1 MQPDL
6 LQYLSPTPRLRCPA
20 SPWYRLTNLIS
31 FSMCELGI
39 EKFWIWNW
47 WLLSRYL
54 SSRKADFKTCT
65 GRRMVVVL
73 VQASRTLFA
82 SGNKLVLSEH
92 KAARPKGLS
101 TAASASSWLSQAPT
115 SMSRFWTHGT
125 RCPTCGNTPFTGST
139 PTSRTPW
146 PASSTSSSRL
156 FGTAVDPLF
165 ILSCSFSFCRS
176 PWIPILCLTSF
187 RFARPGCLYPNR
199 L

>member
-1 MQPDL
+1 MQRDL

-20 SPWYRLTNLIS
+20 SPWYRLTNLIL

-82 SGNKLVLSEH
+82 SGTNLCYQNTKLQDPRSRRLQHRHPAGFLRHRQAWVGSELMVRGVQPAAILPLRALLQPEGHPDRPVQQVLLGCL
-92 KAARPKGLS
+92 ARL
-101 TAASASSWLSQAPT
+101 L
-115 SMSRFWTHGT
+115 T
-125 RCPTCGNTPFTGST
+125 RCLFS
-139 PTSRTPW
+139 
-146 PASSTSSSRL
+146 PAPSHSVDRL
-156 FGTAVDPLF
+156 E
-165 ILSCSFSFCRS
+165 S
-176 PWIPILCLTSF
+176 
-187 RFARPGCLYPNR
+187 LYCA
-199 L
+199 